1 MHGQN
6 CMYIPIDIQDLF
18 VDKHI
23 LLYFKGIFLIYLLN
37 LFYLYSKLI
46 LTCWSIHSKS
56 GNMPMEWEFENEELV
71 DLYVSGKSRKFRGLP
86 EHIIQKF
93 FARLQSIEAATS
105 IHDLQTNA
113 SMKFKRLSGKK
124 KNMYSVRLNKKWRL
138 EFKINWDDEERTR
151 GYFYITDISNH
162 YED

>member
-1 MHGQN
+1 
-6 CMYIPIDIQDLF
+6 
-18 VDKHI
+18 
-23 LLYFKGIFLIYLLN
+23 
-37 LFYLYSKLI
+37 
-46 LTCWSIHSKS
+46 
-56 GNMPMEWEFENEELV
+56 MEWEFENEELV